1 VSLSEK
7 IITMKK
13 SKFPSW
19 NDLESNKKRLEI
31 REIIKNRRLIG
42 MRRVITGHDKNGKSI
57 VVLDG
62 PPARSIGEDVGGLF
76 ELWNTDGN
84 IINTQDNID
93 RADDEIILSPPSNGS
108 KFRYFQI
115 NPTPEGIPMD
125 IMQDIAADAFEKIG
139 AAHHRIDTTKHPA
152 MHKTETIDYIILLKG
167 DVTLILDQEEV
178 DIKPFDVVV
187 QRGTNHAWVN
197 NGSDPALLIAVLID
211 SELN

>member
-1 VSLSEK
+1 
-7 IITMKK
+7 
-13 SKFPSW
+13 
-19 NDLESNKKRLEI
+19 
-31 REIIKNRRLIG
+31 
-42 MRRVITGHDKNGKSI
+42 MRRVVTGHDKNGKSI

-108 KFRYFQI
+108 EFRYFQI
-115 NPTPEGIPMD
+115 NPSPEGIPMD
-125 IMQDIAADAFEKIG
+125 IMQDIAADAFKKIG